1 MAATRFGHLNV
12 RALSR
17 TPQGTALISLSLKEY
32 KNMHKSP
39 TKSAWW
45 SFSLKLWFYGNEW

>member
-1 MAATRFGHLNV
+1 MSNTRSMAATRFGHLNV
-12 RALSR
+12 GALSR

-39 TKSAWW
+39 TKSA
-45 SFSLKLWFYGNEW
+45 